1 MQWGNTMTK
10 RQKTKVSKTQ
20 LIRAVASSSAIETG
34 ESTQTIAAK
43 LKSETGKFK
52 HLTLTA

>member
-1 MQWGNTMTK
+1 MIR
-10 RQKTKVSKTQ
+10 RQKKQVNKVQ

-34 ESTQTIAAK
+34 ESTRIIEIK
-43 LKSETGKFK
+43 LKRSSGKFK